1 MVGKIEFFQ
10 IRSGADSVQ
19 PMILVKNL
27 KFLSRQLLFNI
38 CQDMFIQVV
47 VDTKK
52 AFLHNKKCHF
62 QIVEKFAFLQREN
75 C

>member
-1 MVGKIEFFQ
+1 
-10 IRSGADSVQ
+10 
-19 PMILVKNL
+19 MILVKNL

-38 CQDMFIQVV
+38 GQDMFIQVV

-62 QIVEKFAFLQREN
+62 EIVEKFAFLQREN